1 MFDLAAALGTGQPF
15 LGHAVKRQCGVL
27 LIAAEGADEVRL
39 RLDAVIRAK
48 CGGMQRAPFRWYE
61 TAPMLLQKGSVEK
74 LIAMAR
80 QAEASLQEEFGL
92 PLGLIV
98 IDTIA
103 ACAGYAGPATRT
115 IPPSARRS

>member
-1 MFDLAAALGTGQPF
+1 
-15 LGHAVKRQCGVL
+15 
-27 LIAAEGADEVRL
+27 
-39 RLDAVIRAK
+39 
-48 CGGMQRAPFRWYE
+48 
-61 TAPMLLQKGSVEK
+61 MLLQKGAVEK

-103 ACAGYAGPATRT
+103 ACAGYPGPARKMTT
-115 IPPSARRS
+115 PSGRR